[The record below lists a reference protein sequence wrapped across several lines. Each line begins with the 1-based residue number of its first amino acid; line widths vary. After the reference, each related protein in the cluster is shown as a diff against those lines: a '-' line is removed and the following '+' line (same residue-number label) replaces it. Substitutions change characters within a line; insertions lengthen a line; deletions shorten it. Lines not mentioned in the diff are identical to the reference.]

1 MNGNELVVKAILQNV
16 YENLEVLSTMKF
28 SGVHYVEEH
37 DMYRVHATYVL
48 PKYLAAL
55 KDFSDLA
62 DKACSNIDDIIY
74 DKSSNWFTFI
84 KS

>member
-1 MNGNELVVKAILQNV
+1 MNGNELVVKAILQNL

-28 SGVHYVEEH
+28 SGVNYVEEYNI
-37 DMYRVHATYVL
+37 YRVHAMFAF
-48 PKYLAAL
+48 PKYLSAL
-55 KDFSDLA
+55 KDFSDLVS
-62 DKACSNIDDIIY
+62 KACSNNDKMIY